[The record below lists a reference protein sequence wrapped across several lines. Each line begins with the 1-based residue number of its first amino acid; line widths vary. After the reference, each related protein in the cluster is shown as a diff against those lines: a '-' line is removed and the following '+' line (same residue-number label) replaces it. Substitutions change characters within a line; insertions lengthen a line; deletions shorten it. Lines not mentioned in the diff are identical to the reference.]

1 MKVLIAPLNRDEAPL
16 EIDLAKNAT
25 IATLKEKILEKLFP
39 IFAIKSGQLE
49 VKLQYLSESITSLK
63 RIRDG
68 TIIIAEIW
76 RSERVW

>member
-1 MKVLIAPLNRDEAPL
+1 MKVLVAAANKDIAHL
-16 EIDLAKNAT
+16 EIDLAENAT
-25 IATLKEKILEKLFP
+25 INTLIEKILEKLFP
-39 IFAIKSGQLE
+39 VIAIESGQLE

-68 TIIIAEIW
+68 SIIFAEIW

>member
-1 MKVLIAPLNRDEAPL
+1 MKVFVAAANKDIGFLK
-16 EIDLAKNAT
+16 IDLAENAT
-25 IATLKEKILEKLFP
+25 IDTLKEKILERLFP
-39 IFAIKSGQLE
+39 VAAIESGQLE

-68 TIIIAEIW
+68 SIIIAEIW